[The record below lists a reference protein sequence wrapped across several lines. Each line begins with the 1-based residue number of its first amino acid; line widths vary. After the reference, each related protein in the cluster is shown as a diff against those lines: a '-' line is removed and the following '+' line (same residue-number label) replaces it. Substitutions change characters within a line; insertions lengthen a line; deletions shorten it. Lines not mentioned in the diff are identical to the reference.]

1 MSELY
6 IAEPNSLE
14 LRESAPLH
22 AVEAN
27 ELKIRVIYG
36 GICGSDLS
44 VYRGKI
50 QHATYP
56 VRPGHELVGIVEQAG
71 SHVSISEG
79 TRVVVTPNTFCGQCE
94 YCLNEQENICPHK
107 KSIGINASGG
117 FAHEFIIDSR
127 YVIPIPD
134 DVSNERAVLI
144 EPLAVI
150 VHGLKKLNIKK
161 GDRVLVVGCGTEG
174 LLTVALADYLGA
186 DVTAVDI
193 NHEKLDMLKPFPHIR
208 ATHPDAIEEDAFDYV
223 VEAAGTPQS
232 VQSCFRWLKPGGSV
246 LLIGITNESELP
258 IGQIVRKEQTIYGSI
273 IYRFPKDF
281 AESIEYLSDERF
293 DPTVFISKILP
304 LADFEKAYE
313 LALSGSFAK
322 ILIDFQ
328 NKEEQS

>member
-27 ELKIRVIYG
+27 EVKIRVIYG

-56 VRPGHELVGIVEQAG
+56 VRPGHELVGVVEQAG
-71 SHVSISEG
+71 SHVTISEG
-79 TRVVVTPNTFCGQCE
+79 ARVVVTPNTFCGQCE

-174 LLTVALADYLGA
+174 LLTVALADYLG
-186 DVTAVDI
+186 
-193 NHEKLDMLKPFPHIR
+193 LM
-208 ATHPDAIEEDAFDYV
+208 
-223 VEAAGTPQS
+223 
-232 VQSCFRWLKPGGSV
+232 
-246 LLIGITNESELP
+246 
-258 IGQIVRKEQTIYGSI
+258 
-273 IYRFPKDF
+273 
-281 AESIEYLSDERF
+281 
-293 DPTVFISKILP
+293 
-304 LADFEKAYE
+304 
-313 LALSGSFAK
+313 
-322 ILIDFQ
+322 
-328 NKEEQS
+328 